1 MYKIEIF
8 YSAEDEGYIAIAPDL
23 PGCSAFGETEE
34 AALEEIKTAQ
44 KLWLETAQE
53 EDVAIPE
60 LEVLPAH
67 LPKAERDKEIYKKA
81 RTIQAIRKGTQRL
94 LPVGC

>member
-8 YSAEDEGYIAIAPDL
+8 YSAEDEGYIAVAPDL

-53 EDVAIPE
+53 EGIAIPE
-60 LEVLPAH
+60 PEVLPTH
-67 LPKAERDKEIYKKA
+67 TPKAERDKEICKKA
-81 RTIQAIRKGTQRL
+81 RTIRAIKNGTQRI